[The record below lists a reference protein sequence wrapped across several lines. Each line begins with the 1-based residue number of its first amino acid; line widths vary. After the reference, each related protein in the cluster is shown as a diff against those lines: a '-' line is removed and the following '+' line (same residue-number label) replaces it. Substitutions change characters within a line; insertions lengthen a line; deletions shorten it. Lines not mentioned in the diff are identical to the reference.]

1 MKDNE
6 VQGKLLT
13 NKQVDQIMDWMF
25 EFAEG
30 GVDSTAVLSNLHFSL
45 VVEDEFPT
53 GRILS
58 FQSTPEGGFCPDET
72 GGLPVEDEVMS
83 RDQAKKVLR
92 GLGLGELNEAPP
104 GGYSLTSLE
113 EARIPRD
120 AWWKVESMDVD
131 QLHPK
136 TQAEVTKRKILE
148 FINKY
153 PKINNT
159 QLLGLSNC
167 ISWLEQE

>member
-1 MKDNE
+1 MEELLSEIMKLYVHAIGKKLDEDIMADEIKLNRATAEKIVEWLQDNCKRYDK
-6 VQGKLLT
+6 QGYYVIRAKYIARYI
-13 NKQVDQIMDWMF
+13 N
-25 EFAEG
+25 
-30 GVDSTAVLSNLHFSL
+30 SL
-45 VVEDEFPT
+45 V
-53 GRILS
+53 
-58 FQSTPEGGFCPDET
+58 
-72 GGLPVEDEVMS
+72 VEDEVMS